1 MTESKLASAITCS
14 PYTQQWLPSGTTA
27 VMRVHLVTTLPTQ
40 MPRCGGAT
48 ADKAILKA
56 GYAAV
61 QLPEDKV
68 PDWPTQFC
76 WYAPIFPHLPCP
88 PLPLLPPAPA
98 PPPPPP
104 PPPTPP
110 PPASPAPF
118 SPVSPLSCLP
128 PPLPPKFSRPPSWR
142 YLVCIAANHT
152 YTLTCSIFSALIVS
166 RYDLSNTLTGD
177 ACKADDLP

>member
-1 MTESKLASAITCS
+1 
-14 PYTQQWLPSGTTA
+14 
-27 VMRVHLVTTLPTQ
+27 MRVHLVTTLPTQ

-76 WYAPIFPHLPCP
+76 WYAPIFPP
-88 PLPLLPPAPA
+88 PSSSLLPR
-98 PPPPPP
+98 PPPVLP
-104 PPPTPP
+104 
-110 PPASPAPF
+110 
-118 SPVSPLSCLP
+118 P

>member
-1 MTESKLASAITCS
+1 
-14 PYTQQWLPSGTTA
+14 
-27 VMRVHLVTTLPTQ
+27 MRVHLVTTLPTQ

-68 PDWPTQFC
+68 PDWPTQSC
-76 WYAPIFPHLPCP
+76 WYAPIFPHLSCS
-88 PLPLLPPAPA
+88 LLPCLPPVL
-98 PPPPPP
+98 PPPP
-104 PPPTPP
+104 
-110 PPASPAPF
+110 
-118 SPVSPLSCLP
+118 LS
-128 PPLPPKFSRPPSWR
+128 PKFSRPPSWR